1 MKITTIEQLREHLEA
16 AVQLELAVIPPYMC
30 ALYTI
35 KPNTN
40 EGSVQIIRSV
50 LAEEMLHLINS
61 ANVLNAVGGTP
72 SVASPDVVPRYPTY
86 LPDGEKA
93 FLIHLLPFSQAAIDQ
108 SLKVELPSRPHEAP
122 AILSTRQPMRL
133 KIAEL
138 AYPTV
143 GEFYQAII
151 DGLRDLVEQHGEPAI
166 FTGDPA
172 RQVTPEYYYAGG
184 GRPTVVHD
192 LDSGVRALEEVSDQ
206 GEGISPSMYDG
217 DGDLAHFFRL
227 YQIHCD
233 RYYVRSRG
241 DALTAEARIQIA
253 GPYPEPTGA
262 PVGVSFA
269 DAIPMHPDPVI
280 DDYPPGELRDV
291 AIAFSRSYTQLLQTI
306 ERALT
311 GEPQALLI
319 AVPMMFD
326 IKWQAFAILNNP
338 WPGSAAMYAGPTFE
352 LVV

>member
-1 MKITTIEQLREHLEA
+1 MKIITIHQLREHLEA
-16 AVQLELAVIPPYMC
+16 AVQLELSVIPPYMC

-72 SVASPDVVPRYPTY
+72 RVASPDVVPRYPTY

-93 FLIHLLPFSQAAIDQ
+93 FLVHLLPFSQAAIDQ
-108 SLKVELPSRPHEAP
+108 ALKVEQPSRPNAGP
-122 AILSTRQPMRL
+122 AISPRREPMRL

-138 AYPTV
+138 GYPTV
-143 GEFYQAII
+143 GEFYQSII
-151 DGLRDLVEQHGEPAI
+151 DGLRYLVEKHGEPAI
-166 FTGDPA
+166 FTGDVA
-172 RQVTPEYYYAGG
+172 RQVTPEFYYAGG
-184 GRPTVVHD
+184 GRPIVVTN
-192 LDSGVRALEEVSDQ
+192 LDSAVRALDEVIDQ

-227 YQIHCD
+227 YQIHCN
-233 RYYVRSRG
+233 RYYVRSR
-241 DALTAEARIQIA
+241 DEAMASTARIPIA
-253 GPYPEPTGA
+253 GSYPEPTGA
-262 PVGVSFA
+262 PVGVSFV

-280 DDYPPGELRDV
+280 DDYPPGELRDI

-311 GEPQALLI
+311 GEPAALLV

-338 WPGSAAMYAGPTFE
+338 WPDSAAIHAGPTFE
-352 LVV
+352 YVV